1 MKNIF
6 LAIILIIGCETYN
19 PPFRGTIFIDKDIIT
34 NADSST
40 FIDVLYTGIE
50 QRTMF
55 DRRVDDW
62 VIMKPYLFDASFNDG
77 LKCEIQVNPEFG
89 NSDNALI
96 EALRYGEEIG
106 RLPTALRKDVE
117 TVWIHK
123 GIKPYK
129 NDRNILIVTY
139 SLHQDYTFNNQLDV
153 VPKMLKKDYCSLSK
167 RDMAILDV
175 VELI

>member
-6 LAIILIIGCETYN
+6 LAIILIIGCDTYN

-62 VIMKPYLFDASFNDG
+62 VIMTPYLFDASFNDG

-106 RLPTALRKDVE
+106 RLPTALRKYVE

-123 GIKPYK
+123 GIKPFGG
-129 NDRNILIVTY
+129 DAVEWRSFIEAFDVTV
-139 SLHQDYTFNNQLDV
+139 HARMDITEIEKFF
-153 VPKMLKKDYCSLSK
+153 K
-167 RDMAILDV
+167 RFF
-175 VELI
+175 EGF